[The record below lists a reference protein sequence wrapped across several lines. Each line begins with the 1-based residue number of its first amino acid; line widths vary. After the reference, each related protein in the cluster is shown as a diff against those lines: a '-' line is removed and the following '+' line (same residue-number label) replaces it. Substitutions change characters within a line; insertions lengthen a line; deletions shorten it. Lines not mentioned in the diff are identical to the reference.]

1 MKEITIFLCL
11 KSVLLFA
18 AIVYTIFVIDTIVKN
33 IMYYNRFSSKRFEI
47 VRKADS
53 INIIPIKQSLI
64 TLFYWWIFYMA
75 SNLGW

>member
-11 KSVLLFA
+11 KSLFLFV

-47 VRKADS
+47 VKKADS

-64 TLFYWWIFYMA
+64 TLLYWWIYYMA
-75 SNLGW
+75 LNLFL